1 MNYFKVFLFCFY
13 SCLQMYIF
21 MAPGVISFKR
31 KFFTS
36 KSVSIISEILFI
48 YLIPFYGAIEIARV
62 GSMEILKVFWILVVN
77 FVLSL
82 LISYI
87 IASICQKIFKLDERI
102 KQSFN
107 LVCTIPAMGALP
119 LVIGKAFCFPGGPM
133 EGDIYCD
140 SMIGLMMLCY
150 LVVCICVFLLGYI
163 LILSDKIRNNII
175 QEKMMFLWQILVK
188 KSFGEDYTILYLF
201 NKYLKDKNKANLLYE
216 EFKKNHGNDLINLK
230 YEFNKDEK
238 HHHHHHHKNDKNNKH
253 LSYKLGQKSEKINE
267 KVEEKEI
274 NEYKKSLSMKVKSI
288 NNINLSEKFN
298 KNDINQNEKND
309 NLHSKFY
316 QENENGKKSLKNI
329 NSNIFENESENNNNV
344 ILNDSYFMSQV
355 SEESQSSSS
364 SSSSTSSDD
373 DSSSIKDLGSH
384 YYHENNKNENTNSRK
399 NSVNLRQKTFVFENK
414 GLKDEQFCILF
425 EQKESFYPGHH
436 LSREIKTKF
445 DDNTKVI
452 QRDVFFSKSNKHLKV
467 NIKYEIPTSFKE
479 KVKAQNFLINH
490 PSFKL
495 QTHEANVKRHKSV
508 RIPNH
513 NFKINQESFKN
524 NSFKNQNTNTNYLKT
539 EELDLIIEES
549 NKNISEKEIILN
561 YYQSAFDMIESDPS
575 NFNIELI
582 TEYES
587 MKEEILRKVHHTP
600 PKFPIV
606 RSAQIDSQTL
616 DILNKEWE
624 NFEPKLKTANQSFKG
639 LPQGKIDNQI
649 LMAKIYAPPTLGV
662 VIGLI
667 LSLSNLRLIIFDSK
681 NHYWS
686 NIVDGLNVIDKAMVA
701 FLFLLIGLSSA
712 STNGLSMNVP
722 LKKKHIIIVFI
733 MRFIIIPGI
742 GLLVIYFWKNV
753 YGKIVEQSLVFRII
767 LFFPWCLPSAPN
779 MAVIVNLTQYFFE
792 EYGYLILLQNLSS
805 VVTLTIL
812 YLVYFILI
820 GL

>member
-1 MNYFKVFLFCFY
+1 
-13 SCLQMYIF
+13 MYIF

-87 IASICQKIFKLDERI
+87 IASISQKIFKLDERI

-175 QEKMMFLWQILVK
+175 QEKMMYLWQILVK
-188 KSFGEDYTILYLF
+188 KSFGEDFTILYLF
-201 NKYLKDKNKANLLYE
+201 NKYLKDKEKSNLLYE
-216 EFKKNHGNDLINLK
+216 EFKKNHGEDLINLK
-230 YEFNKDEK
+230 YDFHYEK
-238 HHHHHHHKNDKNNKH
+238 HHHHHHKNEKVNKQF
-253 LSYKLGQKSEKINE
+253 SNKIGQKSEKNIEKNLETINE
-267 KVEEKEI
+267 KEK
-274 NEYKKSLSMKVKSI
+274 KKALSMKVKSI
-288 NNINLSEKFN
+288 NNINLSEKFKTKDEN
-298 KNDINQNEKND
+298 SKN
-309 NLHSKFY
+309 L
-316 QENENGKKSLKNI
+316 ENENGKKSLKNI
-329 NSNIFENESENNNNV
+329 NSNNFDYESENNNNNV
-344 ILNDSYFMSQV
+344 ILNDSYFMSEV
-355 SEESQSSSS
+355 NEESRSNSSS

-373 DSSSIKDLGSH
+373 ESSSIKDLGSH
-384 YYHENNKNENTNSRK
+384 YYHDNKNENSNSRK
-399 NSVNLRQKTFVFENK
+399 NSNVNIPKQKTLIFENK
-414 GLKDEQFCILF
+414 GLKDEQFCVLF
-425 EQKESFYPGHH
+425 ERKESFYPGHH

-445 DDNTKVI
+445 DDNTKLI
-452 QRDVFFSKSNKHLKV
+452 QRDIFFSKSNKHLKV
-467 NIKYEIPTSFKE
+467 NLKYEIPTSFKE

-495 QTHEANVKRHKSV
+495 QTHENIKRHKSV

-513 NFKINQESFKN
+513 NFKFHQESIKN
-524 NSFKNQNTNTNYLKT
+524 DSFKINSLKNQNNINTNTNTNTNILKT
-539 EELDLIIEES
+539 EELDLIIEEP
-549 NKNISEKEIILN
+549 NQNLTEKEIILN
-561 YYQSAFDMIESDPS
+561 YYQSAFDIIESDPS
-575 NFNIELI
+575 IFNIELI
-582 TEYES
+582 TEYEA

-606 RSAQIDSQTL
+606 RSAQIDYQTL
-616 DILNKEWE
+616 DLLNKEWE
-624 NFEPKLKTANQSFKG
+624 QFEPKLKTGNQSFKG

-667 LSLSNLRLIIFDSK
+667 LSLSNLRLIIFDNK

-686 NIVDGLNVIDKAMVA
+686 NIVDGLNVIDKTMVA

-742 GLLVIYFWKNV
+742 GLLVIYFWKNI
-753 YGKIVEQSLVFRII
+753 YKGIVKESLVFRII

-792 EYGYLILLQNLSS
+792 EYGYLILLQNVAS

>member
-1 MNYFKVFLFCFY
+1 
-13 SCLQMYIF
+13 MYIF

-82 LISYI
+82 LISYT

-188 KSFGEDYTILYLF
+188 KSFGEDFTILYLF
-201 NKYLKDKNKANLLYE
+201 NKYLKDKEKSNLLYE
-216 EFKKNHGNDLINLK
+216 EFKKNHGEDLINLK
-230 YEFNKDEK
+230 YDFHYEK
-238 HHHHHHHKNDKNNKH
+238 HHHHHHKNEKVNKQF
-253 LSYKLGQKSEKINE
+253 SNKIGQKSEKNIEKNLETINE
-267 KVEEKEI
+267 KEK
-274 NEYKKSLSMKVKSI
+274 KKALSMKVKSI
-288 NNINLSEKFN
+288 NNINLSEKFKTKDEN
-298 KNDINQNEKND
+298 SKN
-309 NLHSKFY
+309 L
-316 QENENGKKSLKNI
+316 ENENGKKSLKNI
-329 NSNIFENESENNNNV
+329 NSNNFENESENNNNV

-355 SEESQSSSS
+355 SEESRSSSSSS

-384 YYHENNKNENTNSRK
+384 YYHENINNENSNSRK
-399 NSVNLRQKTFVFENK
+399 NSVKIQNQKTFVFENK

-495 QTHEANVKRHKSV
+495 QTHETNIKRHKSV

-513 NFKINQESFKN
+513 NFKIHQESFKN
-524 NSFKNQNTNTNYLKT
+524 QNQNQNTNTNYLKT
-539 EELDLIIEES
+539 EELDLIIEEP

-624 NFEPKLKTANQSFKG
+624 NFEPKLKTVNQSFKG

-667 LSLSNLRLIIFDSK
+667 LSLSNLRLIIFDNK

-792 EYGYLILLQNLSS
+792 EYGYLILLQNVSS
-805 VVTLTIL
+805 VATLTIL